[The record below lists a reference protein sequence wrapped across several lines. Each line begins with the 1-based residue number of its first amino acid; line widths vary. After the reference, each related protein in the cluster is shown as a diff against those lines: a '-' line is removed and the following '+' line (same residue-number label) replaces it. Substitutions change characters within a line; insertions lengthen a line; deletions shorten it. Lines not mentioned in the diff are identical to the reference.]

1 MSLHKIL
8 FYFLLTFTSS
18 SVLQNVLSSTQCS
31 AFVQTYDTRC
41 KKSIPLNRSFNG
53 RIDRRRNYEEDKDDD
68 DEEEEEDITQL
79 PALVGSTTSEN
90 KQQSKSSSTIFS
102 ASFTPSNL
110 TATTFVTPKFQLQY
124 TCNVCETR
132 NRVLISRIAYREG
145 MVIAIC
151 KGCQSK
157 HWIADNLD
165 PTLHANNIEEFFSS
179 QGMDDKVNR
188 VSQDVYEVERVW
200 DFAAGQVADDNGKPV
215 LE

>member
-31 AFVQTYDTRC
+31 AFVQTYDKRC

-68 DEEEEEDITQL
+68 DEEEEAITQL

-90 KQQSKSSSTIFS
+90 KQQSISSSTIFS

-110 TATTFVTPKFQLQY
+110 TSTPFVTPKFQLQY

-157 HWIADNLD
+157 HWVADNLD
-165 PTLHANNIEEFFSS
+165 PTLHVNNIEEFFSS

-200 DFAAGQVADDNGKPV
+200 DFAAGQVTDDDGKPV